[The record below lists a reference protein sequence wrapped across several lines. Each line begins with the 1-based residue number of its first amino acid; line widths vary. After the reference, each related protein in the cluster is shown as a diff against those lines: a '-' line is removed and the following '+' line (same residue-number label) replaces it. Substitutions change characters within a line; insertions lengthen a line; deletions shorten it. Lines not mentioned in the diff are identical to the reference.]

1 MVQTRTASA
10 VTCID
15 APVDSVAGRTD
26 EEGAPVFVNSNDASS
41 VISQMLRRHAPALCV
56 VVAAAVITSL
66 GEDVLGGF
74 VVTAIFGIA
83 VVGLSILVGYAGQV
97 SLGHAGI
104 VAIGAYGSA
113 ITTVTYGWSPL
124 AGIGAGV
131 VVTLAMAGVTCL
143 LIRLRG
149 LYLALATLALGML
162 IQILIENLPSLT
174 GGVNG
179 VIGIPYFS
187 VAGFEFSEVQTIF
200 VLAAALV
207 AATVWL
213 NSGITTSHIG
223 SCLRAIHDDEDAALA
238 SGVPV
243 VRYKSVIWLLA
254 AVYASLAGSLYAH
267 YVGFVSP
274 AQFGTELSIL
284 LITAVVVG
292 GMTSPLLG
300 LVTFAGLRALPD
312 FLPEG
317 TVSPAMAIGLLLIL
331 FMSLAPRGLQ
341 GLLSGASTYF
351 WKAARRAAR

>member
-1 MVQTRTASA
+1 MVQDRGAS
-10 VTCID
+10 
-15 APVDSVAGRTD
+15 VDVAASVAEPDDVSESGSSAADLQPPFVGRR
-26 EEGAPVFVNSNDASS
+26 A
-41 VISQMLRRHAPALCV
+41 IRRHGPAITALG
-56 VVAAAVITSL
+56 AAMLVLSM
-66 GEDVLGGF
+66 GEDVVGGF
-74 VVTAIFGIA
+74 VLTAIYGLA

-113 ITTVTYGWSPL
+113 IATATHGWSPL
-124 AGIGAGV
+124 AGVGV
-131 VVTLAMAGVTCL
+131 GLVVTVLVAGVTCV

-179 VIGIPYFS
+179 LMGIPYFS
-187 VAGFEFSEVQTIF
+187 VGGFELSDSRAIF
-200 VLAAALV
+200 FVASALV
-207 AATVWL
+207 ASAVWL

-243 VRYKSVIWLLA
+243 FRYKSMIWLLA

-274 AQFGTELSIL
+274 TQFGTELSIV

-300 LVTFAGLRALPD
+300 LFTFAGLRALPD
-312 FLPEG
+312 LLPED
-317 TVSPAMAIGLLLIL
+317 TISPALAIGVILIV
-331 FMSLAPRGLQ
+331 FMSLAPKGLE
-341 GLLSGASTYF
+341 GLISGAAVRVA
-351 WKAARRAAR
+351 KVVRLAPR